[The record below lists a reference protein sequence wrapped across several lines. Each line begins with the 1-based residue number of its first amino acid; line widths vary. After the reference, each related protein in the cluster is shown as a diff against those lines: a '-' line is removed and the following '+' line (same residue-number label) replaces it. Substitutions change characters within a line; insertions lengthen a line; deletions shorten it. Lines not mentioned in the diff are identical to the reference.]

1 MVTIRTRI
9 IAGML
14 CIVAIGFFYLVNWVV
29 DDLRPHYMKSMEES
43 LVDESVLLASIIEQ
57 MIDSNSIKTQMLRDA
72 FKSAH
77 RRRFDAAIYDLL
89 KNQMNIRVYITDDN
103 GIVLFDSDDSK
114 DEGKDYSNWNDV
126 RRTLKG
132 EYGAR
137 TSHSIPG
144 DQSTSVLYVAA
155 PIRVDTA
162 IIGVLTVCKPSGS
175 VTFFVNKAQ
184 KKIIYAGCIIGFGVL
199 IVSIALSIWVTSPI
213 KRLTN
218 YARSVRDGK
227 PVQLPRL
234 GISSYLGRS
243 EVGLMGKAF
252 EEMRQTLEGKKYVEQ
267 YVQTVTHEI
276 KGPIAAIRGAAEL
289 IDDKMPAD
297 DRERF
302 LRNIRIESE
311 RMQSIVDRLL
321 ELTVLESRANLRERE
336 EIDLCQIVQ
345 ACVKT
350 VAPACEA
357 KRLRCEMVLSVKATL
372 QGERFLITQA
382 ILNCLQNSIDF
393 TPNGGYIT
401 VSLEKNGT
409 SAKLLIDDTGC
420 GIPDYA
426 LDKVFDRF
434 YSLSRPDTKRKSTGL
449 GLSFVREAILLHGGT
464 VSVANRE
471 QCGTRVTI
479 TLPIEC

>member
-14 CIVAIGFFYLVNWVV
+14 IIVAVGFFYLVNWVV

-43 LVDESVLLASIIEQ
+43 LVDESVLLASLVEQ
-57 MIDSNSIKTQMLRDA
+57 MVEENSIKTGLLRNA
-72 FKSAH
+72 FHSAH
-77 RRRFDAAIYDLL
+77 RNRFDASIYDLV
-89 KNQMNIRVYITDDN
+89 KNQINIRVYITDDK
-103 GIVLFDSDDSK
+103 GIVQFDSDNGK
-114 DEGKDYSNWNDV
+114 DEGKDYSRWNDV
-126 RRTLKG
+126 HRTLNG

-137 TSHSIPG
+137 TSRSIPG

-155 PIRVDTA
+155 PIKKDST

-175 VTFFVNKAQ
+175 VTFFINKAQ
-184 KKIIYAGCIIGFGVL
+184 KKITYAGCIIGFGVL

-213 KRLTN
+213 QRLTN

-227 PVQLPRL
+227 PVRLPRL
-234 GISSYLGRS
+234 GISRYLGRS

-289 IDDKMPAD
+289 IDEKMLPE
-297 DRERF
+297 DRDRF

-321 ELTVLESRANLRERE
+321 ELTVLENRATLREKE
-336 EIDLCQIVQ
+336 EIDLRQIIQ
-345 ACVKT
+345 NCCT
-350 VAPACEA
+350 TITPACDS
-357 KRLRCEMVLSVKATL
+357 KNLRCEPHFSIHVKL
-372 QGERFLITQA
+372 QGDRFLITQA
-382 ILNCLQNSIDF
+382 ILNCLQNAIDF
-393 TPNGGYIT
+393 TPQGGQIT
-401 VSLEKNGT
+401 ISLEVNNT
-409 SAKLLIDDTGC
+409 IAKICIEDTGC
-420 GIPDYA
+420 GIPEYA

-434 YSLSRPDTKRKSTGL
+434 YSLSRPDTNRKSTGL
-449 GLSFVREAILLHGGT
+449 GLTFVREAIALHGGT
-464 VSVANRE
+464 VSIGNRE
-471 QCGTRVTI
+471 QGGARVVI
-479 TLPIEC
+479 QLPVSC

>member
-14 CIVAIGFFYLVNWVV
+14 IIVAVGFFYLVNWVV

-43 LVDESVLLASIIEQ
+43 LVDESVLLASLVEQ
-57 MIDSNSIKTQMLRDA
+57 MTDSNSIKTRTLRDA
-72 FKSAH
+72 FKNAH
-77 RRRFDAAIYDLL
+77 RRRFDARIYDLS
-89 KNQMNIRVYITDDN
+89 KNQMNIRVYITDDK
-103 GIVLFDSDDSK
+103 GIVLFDSDNSK
-114 DEGKDYSNWNDV
+114 DEGKDYSRWNDV
-126 RRTLKG
+126 KRTLKG

-137 TSHSIPG
+137 TSHSIQG

-155 PIRVDTA
+155 PIKVDTT

-175 VTFFVNKAQ
+175 VTFFIDKAQ
-184 KKIIYAGCIIGFGVL
+184 KKIIFAGCIIGFGVL

-213 KRLTN
+213 MRLTN

-289 IDDKMPAD
+289 IDDKMSSE

-321 ELTVLESRANLRERE
+321 ELTVLENRATLKERE
-336 EIDLCQIVQ
+336 EIDLEQIIHH
-345 ACVKT
+345 CVTT
-350 VAPACEA
+350 VTPACDA
-357 KRLRCEMVLSVKATL
+357 KCIRCEIFSSTSVKL
-372 QGERFLITQA
+372 QGDRFLITQA
-382 ILNCLQNSIDF
+382 ILNCLQNAIDF
-393 TPNGGYIT
+393 TPQGGQIS
-401 VSLEKNGT
+401 VSSEVNDVN
-409 SAKLLIDDTGC
+409 AKVYIDDTGC
-420 GIPDYA
+420 GIPEYA

-449 GLSFVREAILLHGGT
+449 GLTFVREAISLHGGT
-464 VSVANRE
+464 VSICNHDQGGA
-471 QCGTRVTI
+471 RVII
-479 TLPIEC
+479 TLPV

>member
-14 CIVAIGFFYLVNWVV
+14 CIVAVGFFYLVNWVV

-43 LVDESVLLASIIEQ
+43 LVDESVLLASLVEQ
-57 MIDSNSIKTQMLRDA
+57 MIDNNSIRTQMLRDA

-77 RRRFDAAIYDLL
+77 KRRFEAAIYDLV
-89 KNQMNIRVYITDDN
+89 KNQMNIRVYITDDK

-126 RRTLKG
+126 RRTLRG

-137 TSHSIPG
+137 TSHGIPG

-199 IVSIALSIWVTSPI
+199 IVSIALSIWVTAPI

-289 IDDKMPAD
+289 IDENMPAN

-321 ELTVLESRANLRERE
+321 ELTVLENRASLRERE
-336 EIDLCQIVQ
+336 MIDLGKTIQD
-345 ACVKT
+345 CVKT
-350 VAPACEA
+350 VTPACDAKQLQCEA
-357 KRLRCEMVLSVKATL
+357 IISTNVQL

-382 ILNCLQNSIDF
+382 IQNCLQNAIDF
-393 TPNGGYIT
+393 TPPGGQIT
-401 VSLEKNGT
+401 VSLEMNGNN
-409 SAKLLIDDTGC
+409 ARLLIEDTGC

-426 LDKVFDRF
+426 LGKVFDRF

-449 GLSFVREAILLHGGT
+449 GLTFVREAVLLHGGT
-464 VSVANRE
+464 VSIENRE
-471 QCGTRVTI
+471 QCGARVTI
-479 TLPIEC
+479 TLPVEC

>member
-14 CIVAIGFFYLVNWVV
+14 CIVAVGFFYLVNWVV

-43 LVDESVLLASIIEQ
+43 LVDESVLLASLVEQ

-72 FKSAH
+72 FQSAH
-77 RRRFDAAIYDLL
+77 RRRFDAAIYDLV
-89 KNQMNIRVYITDDN
+89 KNQMNIRVYITDN
-103 GIVLFDSDDSK
+103 KGIVLFDSDDSK

-126 RRTLKG
+126 RRTLNG

-155 PIRVDTA
+155 PIRVDTT
-162 IIGVLTVCKPSGS
+162 IVGVLTVCKPSGS
-175 VTFFVNKAQ
+175 VTFFINKAQ
-184 KKIIYAGCIIGFGVL
+184 KKIINAGFIIGFGVL
-199 IVSIALSIWVTSPI
+199 IVSIALSIWVTAPI

-234 GISSYLGRS
+234 GLSSYLGRS

-289 IDDKMPAD
+289 IDEKMPAE

-321 ELTVLESRANLRERE
+321 ELTVLENRASLRERE
-336 EIDLCQIVQ
+336 ELDLGQIIQ
-345 ACVKT
+345 QCVKT
-350 VAPACEA
+350 VTPACDA
-357 KRLRCEMVLSVKATL
+357 RNLRCEVLSSANAKL

-382 ILNCLQNSIDF
+382 ILNCLQNAIDF
-393 TPNGGYIT
+393 TPQGGLIT
-401 VSLEKNGT
+401 VSLDVNDIN
-409 SAKLLIDDTGC
+409 AKVCIDDTGC
-420 GIPDYA
+420 GIPEYA

-449 GLSFVREAILLHGGT
+449 GLTFVREAISLHAGT
-464 VSVANRE
+464 VSIGNRE
-471 QCGTRVTI
+471 QGGARVVI
-479 TLPIEC
+479 TLPV